1 MNQSAMVT
9 VPCVVTVAAGVFAP
23 GHLGELT
30 RYLPFELV
38 DDVLEMTGAVQKR
51 MRALPS
57 RVGMYFVL
65 AMTLFPGIGYLRV
78 WDKMTGALEDL
89 GLPRPSEKA
98 LRDLRR
104 RLGPA
109 PAKAVFETV
118 AVPLASPWTRGVT
131 WRGLRTVAFDGL
143 NSVHVPDSDRNRSWL
158 GKLRNRLGVAGYPAM
173 RIVALAETGTRGL
186 LGAVIG
192 GQGERAEVP
201 LARKLVPLL
210 GEGMLL
216 LADRAYDAADLLAAI
231 AATGAHFLVRGSASR
246 KPAVGEILP
255 DGSYLSQ
262 VDGLQVRIIEA
273 DLDVHG
279 ADGTRI
285 GDSYRLITTLLDW
298 RRYPAGELI
307 RLYHERWEI
316 EVAYLALRHTLLG
329 RYVLRSR
336 DRAGA
341 EQELWALLAVYQAL
355 RMAMTAAAESA
366 GADPDRASFTTALE
380 AARDQV
386 TAARGVADSGDP
398 ADIGRIGRAV
408 LDGLLP
414 ARRPRYSARKV
425 KCSTSRYHVRDR
437 RPAAANHRRSPA
449 CRSPS
454 SSRRRTGPQP
464 AAVPGRTTRRA
475 SSPPA
480 QARHQKRQVTH
491 IMASE
496 PGHDWSGSELASR
509 LGVQPRNLLT
519 QLAEWT
525 RLGLL
530 AKTGRGR
537 YAPLAPPAPCR
548 LSRAVT
554 RTLLVLVDT
563 RRPGLTTRRPERC
576 VEVLAGLPAPSA
588 GDSAEGGSS
597 RQVQGRGQAF
607 TWRPDLRRRRIFA
620 AGRAA
625 PPPAVPSRRRPAARG
640 RRASGR

>member
-9 VPCVVTVAAGVFAP
+9 VPCLVTVAAGVFAP

-51 MRALPS
+51 MRVLPS

-65 AMTLFPGIGYLRV
+65 AMTLFPGIGYLKV

-143 NSVHVPDSDRNRSWL
+143 NSVHVPDSDRNRCWL
-158 GKLRNRLGVAGYPAM
+158 GKLGNRLGVAGYPAM

-192 GQGERAEVP
+192 GSGERAEVP

-210 GEGMLL
+210 GAGMLL

-246 KPAVGEILP
+246 KPGVGEILP

-262 VDGLQVRIIEA
+262 VDGLRVRIIEA

-336 DRAGA
+336 DRAWRRAGTMGA
-341 EQELWALLAVYQAL
+341 AGRLPG
-355 RMAMTAAAESA
+355 AADGHDRCRRVRRSRPGPGQLHHRA
-366 GADPDRASFTTALE
+366 GSRPRPGHRSP
-380 AARDQV
+380 RR
-386 TAARGVADSGDP
+386 RG
-398 ADIGRIGRAV
+398 
-408 LDGLLP
+408 L
-414 ARRPRYSARKV
+414 RRP
-425 KCSTSRYHVRDR
+425 
-437 RPAAANHRRSPA
+437 
-449 CRSPS
+449 
-454 SSRRRTGPQP
+454 SRRRPDRPCRPRRLAARPPPALQRPQGQTLHFPLPRPRPGTRPGPSLPVRDDHQGADHHHRP
-464 AAVPGRTTRRA
+464 APGPARGPSPRPEGSAAR
-475 SSPPA
+475 SPPA
-480 QARHQKRQVTH
+480 PARHQKR
-491 IMASE
+491 
-496 PGHDWSGSELASR
+496 PGHPHHG
-509 LGVQPRNLLT
+509 QPARPGLVRQRTRGPARIKPPNLLT

-525 RLGLL
+525 RLGFL

-537 YAPLAPPAPCR
+537 YALPGPAGP
-548 LSRAVT
+548 
-554 RTLLVLVDT
+554 
-563 RRPGLTTRRPERC
+563 
-576 VEVLAGLPAPSA
+576 AGTATDSA
-588 GDSAEGGSS
+588 G
-597 RQVQGRGQAF
+597 
-607 TWRPDLRRRRIFA
+607 P
-620 AGRAA
+620 
-625 PPPAVPSRRRPAARG
+625 
-640 RRASGR
+640 